1 MIKEF
6 FRKQKAKGEL
16 IKAFRAAKIY
26 KEVKR
31 DKKTIKIYP
40 SIKSVRFLESRTE
53 HVFIMPYGIDPKD
66 VQKNIVFFQQVL
78 GKNIDITTDNIKK
91 VILNVN
97 HSNIPKELKYNFET
111 ISELV
116 KDMRIG
122 IVAGIGMNGEYVVFD
137 AIEFGE
143 VNFLVAGEQGSGKS
157 TMLRNILITL
167 ICTKKPNELHLYL
180 ADLKLSEFHIFDN
193 IEHLKHPICETPAE
207 LYKVTQLLMKEVKK
221 RGKLLKQ
228 YGIAHV
234 DDLPENAK
242 VPYIGLFI
250 DEIIML
256 IGEKDILKDLVQIVA
271 LGRALG
277 IITCFSLQRPSYDIL
292 DTKIRGL
299 LSVRMG
305 FRTTDVQNSKIIGII
320 GSEKIS
326 AETRGRYLLKRSNI
340 QELQAPYITQQ
351 EAEKLLKP
359 YKVKEIIEENP
370 PLDQQEEQ
378 IEDEIEWG
386 FLDNEFEQ

>member
-1 MIKEF
+1 
-6 FRKQKAKGEL
+6 
-16 IKAFRAAKIY
+16 
-26 KEVKR
+26 
-31 DKKTIKIYP
+31 
-40 SIKSVRFLESRTE
+40 
-53 HVFIMPYGIDPKD
+53 
-66 VQKNIVFFQQVL
+66 
-78 GKNIDITTDNIKK
+78 
-91 VILNVN
+91 
-97 HSNIPKELKYNFET
+97 
-111 ISELV
+111 
-116 KDMRIG
+116 
-122 IVAGIGMNGEYVVFD
+122 
-137 AIEFGE
+137 
-143 VNFLVAGEQGSGKS
+143 
-157 TMLRNILITL
+157 
-167 ICTKKPNELHLYL
+167 
-180 ADLKLSEFHIFDN
+180 
-193 IEHLKHPICETPAE
+193 
-207 LYKVTQLLMKEVKK
+207 MKEVKK

-305 FRTTDVQNSKIIGII
+305 FRTTDVQNSKIIGTI